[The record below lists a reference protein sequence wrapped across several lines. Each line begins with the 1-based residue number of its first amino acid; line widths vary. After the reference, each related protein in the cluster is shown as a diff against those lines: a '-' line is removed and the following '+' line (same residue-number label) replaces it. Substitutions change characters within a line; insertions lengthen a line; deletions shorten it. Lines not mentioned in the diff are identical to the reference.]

1 MLDWRTPLISD
12 LDVIKTVAEVNH
24 QFGNEMSAVNL
35 FLYRNKYD
43 TKIAFFDNLLF
54 RQYNIDNQIYF
65 GIPLPVEKDEK
76 SSDEKILHGINILI
90 SEESANKTDDLD
102 FTFVYEKDLEL
113 LNANFSGKVI
123 EKENESVFDYIYSQE
138 NLGNLLGAKYQKKRN
153 HISRFLRTFPKAEF
167 HKISK
172 ENIEDAWMV
181 EKLWFQAEKEKGEI
195 SKSAE
200 QEFGII
206 REALDKFFELNLS
219 GGVVYVDGKPV
230 AMTVASLINSKTLDI
245 HFEKG
250 IMPYAFEGAYSFINN
265 QFAKMQGVDFIN
277 REEDLGLPGLKKA
290 KLSYYPSEILKKW
303 DVKLLLN

>member
-65 GIPLPVEKDEK
+65 GIPLPLENQAK
-76 SSDEKILHGINILI
+76 SRDEKILQGINILI
-90 SEESANKTDDLD
+90 SEESANKTGDLD

-113 LNANFSGKVI
+113 LNANFPGKVI
-123 EKENESVFDYIYSQE
+123 EKENESVFDYIYSRE

-303 DVKLLLN
+303 DVKLLLK

>member
-35 FLYRNKYD
+35 FLYRKKYD
-43 TKIAFFDNLLF
+43 TKIAFFDNLLL

-65 GIPLPVEKDEK
+65 GIPLPLENQTK
-76 SSDEKILHGINILI
+76 SRDEKILQGINILI
-90 SEESANKTDDLD
+90 SEESANKTGDLD

-113 LNANFSGKVI
+113 LNANFPGKVI
-123 EKENESVFDYIYSQE
+123 EIEKESVFDYIYSRE

-172 ENIEDAWMV
+172 ENIEDAWLV

-219 GGVVYVDGKPV
+219 GGVVYVDGRPV

-303 DVKLLLN
+303 DVKLLLK